1 MMAVDPAQTVH
12 TRARRLIALQCG
24 VALVVAAAFFVSRGR
39 WEALS
44 AGYGSLIAVFM
55 TLLLSQGMALA
66 SKAKSMQQSQIV
78 LYAGAAVRFL
88 LVLALF
94 AFGIAGLKLEPL
106 ATVLGFIAAQLIV
119 PFTALRAREH

>member
-1 MMAVDPAQTVH
+1 MAVFPAQILH

-24 VALVVAAAFFVSRGR
+24 AAFVVAAAFFVTRGR

-44 AGYGSLIAVFM
+44 AGYGSLIAVSM
-55 TLLLSQGMALA
+55 TLLLSQGVALA
-66 SKAKSMQQSQIV
+66 GKAKSMQQSQIV
-78 LYAGAAVRFL
+78 LYTGAAVRFI

-94 AFGIAGLKLEPL
+94 ALGLAGFGLMPL

-119 PFTALRAREH
+119 PLTAFRAAGR